1 MNVITLDTIDTSN
14 DENDDV
20 LFIKFLKEVEA
31 KMRESILS
39 YMNMTMLIDD
49 KHKGVYY
56 VVQFRSE
63 SYILQEDMYMKGY
76 EPPIKAYVEEIVC
89 GVRFFLPNV
98 KYWFTKM
105 NK

>member
-1 MNVITLDTIDTSN
+1 MNVITLNTIDTSN

-20 LFIKFLKEVEA
+20 LFITILKEVEA

-39 YMNMTMLIDD
+39 YMYMTMLIDD

-63 SYILQEDMYMKGY
+63 SYILQEDMYD
-76 EPPIKAYVEEIVC
+76 VFQV
-89 GVRFFLPNV
+89 
-98 KYWFTKM
+98 
-105 NK
+105 